1 VIYILYVAY
10 IVTASGATHPEQI
23 GPFKGLFACEIA
35 ATQIKTVDNR
45 VRATV
50 CLSLNHKP
58 LHWNG
63 KEIPK

>member
-1 VIYILYVAY
+1 MIYVLYLAYLGNVIQ
-10 IVTASGATHPEQI
+10 PQQI
-23 GPFKGLFACEIA
+23 GPFKGVIACEQA
-35 ATQIKTVDNR
+35 AEQVKSVDNR